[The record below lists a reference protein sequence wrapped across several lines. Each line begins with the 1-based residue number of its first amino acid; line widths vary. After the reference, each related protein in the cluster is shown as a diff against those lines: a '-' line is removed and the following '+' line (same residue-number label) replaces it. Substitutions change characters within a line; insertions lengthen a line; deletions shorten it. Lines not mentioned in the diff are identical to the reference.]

1 MMMMLCT
8 LPLVTKWKSDFSL
21 RGNGMWKSSRAVS
34 WNKDS
39 SKYENVEMHDFIL
52 IVLTNRNYQ
61 TKSKTHEEIEDWEI
75 F

>member
-1 MMMMLCT
+1 
-8 LPLVTKWKSDFSL
+8 
-21 RGNGMWKSSRAVS
+21 MWKSSRAVS